1 MRQLTLAVPPYRV
14 DVQRD
19 CDVIEDILRI
29 YGYNNVEIP
38 TTLNS
43 SLTTKGEHDKSNKLQ
58 NLVAEQLVGCG
69 FNEIL
74 NNSLTRAAYYDGLE
88 NYSSN
93 HLVMLLNPLSADL
106 NCMRQTLLFG
116 GLESIAHNANRKNA
130 DLKFLL
136 RCGQE
141 ESRKST
147 GYLFGR
153 LSLGF
158 VGDWKESR

>member
-1 MRQLTLAVPPYRV
+1 MVGKVIPVETIKSIVTSLEMKITNETAEGLTLAVPPYRV

-58 NLVAEQLVGCG
+58 NLIAEQLVGCG

-74 NNSLTRAAYYDGLE
+74 NNSLTRAAYYDGL
-88 NYSSN
+88 
-93 HLVMLLNPLSADL
+93 
-106 NCMRQTLLFG
+106 
-116 GLESIAHNANRKNA
+116 
-130 DLKFLL
+130 
-136 RCGQE
+136 
-141 ESRKST
+141 
-147 GYLFGR
+147 R
-153 LSLGF
+153 LIRPIT
-158 VGDWKESR
+158 W